1 MKLVSLSW
9 SHRDRVC
16 AAREALAGV
25 PVERVLAELKARG
38 FSEAVAVSTCNRFE
52 LYVAG
57 QAEQDL
63 AAATLVA
70 LLEELAEASLGQQA
84 EIREDAA
91 AVDHLF
97 AVAAGLDS
105 LVVGETEILGQ
116 VKTGYEKAMAAGMTG
131 KRVNVLF
138 QRALFV
144 GKKVRTETA
153 LASGSLS
160 VPSVAVQLAETIFG
174 RLEGKSALILGAGAM
189 SELAAK
195 HLAAK
200 GVSKLTV
207 ANRTWDRAYQL
218 AARYQGEAVKWET
231 FPAELERADVVICS
245 TGAPSAVL
253 TCDLVTAAVRRRG
266 GRSLF
271 LIDIAMPRDIEESVH
286 KIDGVYLYRIEDL
299 EAIVAKNMA
308 SRAEAVAAARRIVD
322 AKTAEFATW
331 ARSLSSGRELSLKHA
346 DRTDGRVFDAEYPG

>member
-1 MKLVSLSW
+1 MRLLSLAW
-9 SHRDRVC
+9 THRDRVC
-16 AAREALAGV
+16 AARETLAGV

-38 FSEAVAVSTCNRFE
+38 FAEAVAVSTCNRFE
-52 LYVAG
+52 LYVAA
-57 QAEQDL
+57 QANQTLTAAPIL
-63 AAATLVA
+63 AA
-70 LLEELAEASLGQQA
+70 LEELAGAALASQA
-84 EIREDAA
+84 DIREDDA

-97 AVAAGLDS
+97 CVAAGLDS

-116 VKTGYEKAMAAGMTG
+116 VKAGYETAKEAGMTG
-131 KRVNVLF
+131 KRLNVLF

-189 SELAAK
+189 AELAAK

-200 GVSKLTV
+200 GVSKLAV

-231 FPAELERADVVICS
+231 FPAELERADVVISS
-245 TGAPSAVL
+245 TGAPTAVL
-253 TCDLVTAAVRRRG
+253 THGIVKAAVRRRG

-286 KIDGVYLYRIEDL
+286 AIDGVYLYRLEDL

-308 SRAEAVAAARRIVD
+308 SRAESVAAARRIVD
-322 AKTAEFATW
+322 AKAAEFVAW
-331 ARSLSSGRELSLKHA
+331 ARSLSTGRELSLKHS
-346 DRTDGRVFDAEYPG
+346 EYQA

>member
-1 MKLVSLSW
+1 MKLVCLSW

-16 AAREALAGV
+16 AAREALACV
-25 PVERVLAELKARG
+25 PVERVLVELKARG
-38 FSEAVAVSTCNRFE
+38 FSEAAAVSTCNRFE

-57 QAEQDL
+57 PADREL
-63 AAATLVA
+63 AATGLVA
-70 LLEELAEASLGQQA
+70 ILEELAEAELGRQA
-84 EIREDAA
+84 ELREDAA
-91 AVDHLF
+91 AVAHLF

-116 VKTGYEKAMAAGMTG
+116 VKTGYEKALAAGMTG
-131 KRVNVLF
+131 KRLNVLF

-144 GKKVRTETA
+144 GKKVRAETA
-153 LASGSLS
+153 LACGSLS

-174 RLEGKSALILGAGAM
+174 RLEGKCALILGAGAM

-200 GVSKLTV
+200 GVSKLVV

-218 AARYQGEAVKWET
+218 AARYQGEAVKWED

-245 TGAPSAVL
+245 TGAPAAVL
-253 TCDLVTAAVRRRG
+253 TSDIVSAAVRRRG

-286 KIDGVYLYRIEDL
+286 AIDGVYLYRLEDL
-299 EAIVAKNMA
+299 EAIVARNMA

-322 AKTAEFATW
+322 AKTVEFASW
-331 ARSLSSGRELSLKHA
+331 AQSLSTGRELSLKHS
-346 DRTDGRVFDAEYPG
+346 EYAG